1 MNHTREMETEETRSE
16 DIVEPPLDETD
27 EEEEEFCTVPGCYR
41 RDKYGTGF
49 CAIHQLYVYY
59 EEWTR
64 NEQMEPRE
72 QTTGTQTPQMEP
84 RAQTTGTQTPQ
95 MESRERTIETRTLQT
110 ERQNQGRLRGRT
122 ECDCDCDDKEAKHP
136 PRLMDLT
143 PVLGRLTLAEE
154 HRGDVS
160 TPATLHG
167 RRNYSGHQQRERE
180 HAEQRHRRLSLPL
193 WMTDMTP
200 WLQEWQQPPQGTT
213 QLLSITNGENNRC
226 TARKKTYAETLAA
239 DNNEDAERKSG
250 CHNRTT

>member
-72 QTTGTQTPQMEP
+72 QTTGTQTPQME
-84 RAQTTGTQTPQ
+84 
-95 MESRERTIETRTLQT
+95 SREQTIETRTPQT

-213 QLLSITNGENNRC
+213 QLLSITNGENSRY

>member
-72 QTTGTQTPQMEP
+72 QTTGTQTPQME
-84 RAQTTGTQTPQ
+84 
-95 MESRERTIETRTLQT
+95 SREQTIETRTLQT
-110 ERQNQGRLRGRT
+110 ERQNQRRLRGRT

-193 WMTDMTP
+193 WMTDVTP
-200 WLQEWQQPPQGTT
+200 WLQEWQQAPKGTT
-213 QLLSITNGENNRC
+213 QLPSITNGDNSGY

-250 CHNRTT
+250 CPNRTT

>member
-72 QTTGTQTPQMEP
+72 QTTGTQTPQME
-84 RAQTTGTQTPQ
+84 
-95 MESRERTIETRTLQT
+95 SREQTIETRTPQT
-110 ERQNQGRLRGRT
+110 ERQNQGRLRGRI
-122 ECDCDCDDKEAKHP
+122 ECDCDCDAKEAKHP

-143 PVLGRLTLAEE
+143 QVLGRLTLAEG

-167 RRNYSGHQQRERE
+167 RRNYSGHQHRERE

-193 WMTDMTP
+193 WMTDVTP

-213 QLLSITNGENNRC
+213 QLLSITNGENSRY

-250 CHNRTT
+250 CPNRTT

>member
-64 NEQMEPRE
+64 EQMEPRE
-72 QTTGTQTPQMEP
+72 QT
-84 RAQTTGTQTPQ
+84 
-95 MESRERTIETRTLQT
+95 IETRTPQT
-110 ERQNQGRLRGRT
+110 ERQNQRRLRGRT

-160 TPATLHG
+160 TPATLPG

-213 QLLSITNGENNRC
+213 QLLSITNGENNRY

>member
-16 DIVEPPLDETD
+16 DIVEQPLDDTD
-27 EEEEEFCTVPGCYR
+27 EEEEEFCTVPGCCR

-49 CAIHQLYVYY
+49 CAIHQLYAYY

-64 NEQMEPRE
+64 NEPTTPRE
-72 QTTGTQTPQMEP
+72 QTIGTRTPQM
-84 RAQTTGTQTPQ
+84 
-95 MESRERTIETRTLQT
+95 
-110 ERQNQGRLRGRT
+110 ERQNQGRLRGRI
-122 ECDCDCDDKEAKHP
+122 ECDCDCDAKEAKHP

-143 PVLGRLTLAEE
+143 QVLGRLTLAEG

-213 QLLSITNGENNRC
+213 QLLSITNGENSRY

>member
-16 DIVEPPLDETD
+16 DIVEPPLDDTD

-72 QTTGTQTPQMEP
+72 QTTETQTPQMEP

-95 MESRERTIETRTLQT
+95 MESREQTIETRTLQT

-143 PVLGRLTLAEE
+143 PVLGRLTLAEG

-160 TPATLHG
+160 TPATPHS
-167 RRNYSGHQQRERE
+167 RRNYSGHQHRERE
-180 HAEQRHRRLSLPL
+180 HTEQRHRRLSLLL
-193 WMTDMTP
+193 WMTDVTP
-200 WLQEWQQPPQGTT
+200 WLQEWQQAPQETT
-213 QLLSITNGENNRC
+213 QLPSITNGDNSGY

-250 CHNRTT
+250 CPNRTT

>member
-16 DIVEPPLDETD
+16 DIVEQPLDDTD
-27 EEEEEFCTVPGCYR
+27 EEEEEFCTVPGCCR

-49 CAIHQLYVYY
+49 CAIHQMYAYY

-84 RAQTTGTQTPQ
+84 REQT
-95 MESRERTIETRTLQT
+95 METRTPQT

-122 ECDCDCDDKEAKHP
+122 ECDCDCDAKEAKHP
-136 PRLMDLT
+136 PRRIDLVQ
-143 PVLGRLTLAEE
+143 VLERLTLAEE
-154 HRGDVS
+154 PRGDVS
-160 TPATLHG
+160 TPATLHS
-167 RRNYSGHQQRERE
+167 RRNYSGHQHRERE

-200 WLQEWQQPPQGTT
+200 WLQERQQTPQGTT
-213 QLLSITNGENNRC
+213 QLLSITNGENSRY

-239 DNNEDAERKSG
+239 DNNEDADRKSG
-250 CHNRTT
+250 CPNRTT

>member
-16 DIVEPPLDETD
+16 DIVEPPLDDTD

-72 QTTGTQTPQMEP
+72 QTTGTQTPQME
-84 RAQTTGTQTPQ
+84 
-95 MESRERTIETRTLQT
+95 SREQTIETRTPQT

-167 RRNYSGHQQRERE
+167 RRNYSGHQHRERE

-213 QLLSITNGENNRC
+213 QLLSITNGENSRY

-250 CHNRTT
+250 CPNRTT

>member
-16 DIVEPPLDETD
+16 DIVEPPLDDTD

-72 QTTGTQTPQMEP
+72 QTTGTQTPQME
-84 RAQTTGTQTPQ
+84 
-95 MESRERTIETRTLQT
+95 SREQTIETRTPQT

-167 RRNYSGHQQRERE
+167 RRNYSGHQHRERE

>member
-1 MNHTREMETEETRSE
+1 METEETRSE

-72 QTTGTQTPQMEP
+72 QTTETQTPQMEP

-95 MESRERTIETRTLQT
+95 MESREQTIETRTLQT
-110 ERQNQGRLRGRT
+110 ERQNQRRLRGRT

-143 PVLGRLTLAEE
+143 QVLRRLTLAEGP
-154 HRGDVS
+154 RGDVS

-193 WMTDMTP
+193 WMTDVTP
-200 WLQEWQQPPQGTT
+200 WLQERQQTPQGTT
-213 QLLSITNGENNRC
+213 QLLSITNGENSRY

-250 CHNRTT
+250 CPNRTT

>member
-1 MNHTREMETEETRSE
+1 
-16 DIVEPPLDETD
+16 
-27 EEEEEFCTVPGCYR
+27 
-41 RDKYGTGF
+41 
-49 CAIHQLYVYY
+49 
-59 EEWTR
+59 
-64 NEQMEPRE
+64 
-72 QTTGTQTPQMEP
+72 MEP

-95 MESRERTIETRTLQT
+95 MESREQTIETRTPQT

-167 RRNYSGHQQRERE
+167 RRNYSGHQHRERE

-193 WMTDMTP
+193 WMTDVTP
-200 WLQEWQQPPQGTT
+200 WLQERQQTPQGTT
-213 QLLSITNGENNRC
+213 QLLSITNGENSRY

-250 CHNRTT
+250 CPNRTT

>member
-72 QTTGTQTPQMEP
+72 QTTGTQTPQME
-84 RAQTTGTQTPQ
+84 
-95 MESRERTIETRTLQT
+95 SREQTIETRTLQT

-167 RRNYSGHQQRERE
+167 RRNYSGHQHRERE

-213 QLLSITNGENNRC
+213 QLLSITNGESSGY

-250 CHNRTT
+250 CPNRTT